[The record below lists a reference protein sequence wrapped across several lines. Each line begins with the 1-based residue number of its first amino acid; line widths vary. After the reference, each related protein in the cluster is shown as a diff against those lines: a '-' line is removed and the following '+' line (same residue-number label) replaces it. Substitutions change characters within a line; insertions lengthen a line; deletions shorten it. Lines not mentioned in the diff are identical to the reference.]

1 MMLGKP
7 DEDRDSV
14 CQPWRFS
21 MRRMFQYQIAAVCMV
36 LVGLT
41 SAAASA
47 PGFAT
52 ASSTRASR
60 TSKAGCAI
68 RQTWSQ
74 CARRPDSPPPAHTAK
89 DLSPPFRFF
98 SPQSFW
104 NTPLWRHAPLARNSR
119 ALVSDLLRYVHGEQA
134 RKTGPWI
141 NAGTDGVTILT
152 VPANQPTV
160 TVTLDHYPDANLS
173 SAWSAVPL
181 PPGAR
186 PSPGDNDLA
195 VWQPS
200 TNSMWEFFQLHQTAN
215 GWEAEWGGAMQNV
228 SSNRGVYGPGAWPA
242 SPTENGWTGDESRW
256 GVTAASFPIVAGAIT
271 YQDLRAGQI
280 DHALAMVY
288 PNVRRRAFVSP
299 ALRDDGWSKDPN
311 SLPEGTRLRLDPRLN
326 LAKLKMP
333 PLTRMIALAAQRYG
347 IIIRD
352 QAGVM
357 SFIQQDPTG
366 DSSFLALGPTLTGGL
381 YASQLLASFPWSH
394 LQVMKMDIHQ
404 GW

>member
-1 MMLGKP
+1 
-7 DEDRDSV
+7 
-14 CQPWRFS
+14 
-21 MRRMFQYQIAAVCMV
+21 MRRLFRSHIAAVCLL

-47 PGFAT
+47 PGLAA
-52 ASSTRASR
+52 ASS
-60 TSKAGCAI
+60 
-68 RQTWSQ
+68 
-74 CARRPDSPPPAHTAK
+74 P
-89 DLSPPFRFF
+89 PPFRFF
-98 SPQSFW
+98 SPNSFW
-104 NTPLWRHAPLARNSR
+104 NTPLSPHAPLAPNSH
-119 ALVSDLLRYVHGEQA
+119 ALVADLLRYVHGEQA
-134 RKTGPWI
+134 RKIGPWI
-141 NAGTDGVTILT
+141 NARTDGVTIVT

-160 TVTLDHYPDANLS
+160 TVTLDGYSDANLS

-181 PPGAR
+181 PYGAR

-200 TNSMWEFFQLHQTAN
+200 TNTMWEFFQLHQTAN
-215 GWEAEWGGAMQNV
+215 GWEAEWGGAMRNV
-228 SSNRGVYGPGAWPA
+228 SSDPGVYGPGAWPA
-242 SPTENGWTGDESRW
+242 TLTADGWTGDEYRW
-256 GVTAASFPIVAGAIT
+256 GVTAASFPIVAGAMT
-271 YQDLRAGQI
+271 YQDLKAGQI

-288 PNVRRRAFVSP
+288 PNVRRRTFVSP
-299 ALRDDGWSKDPN
+299 ALRDDGWSLDPN

-333 PLTRMIALAAQRYG
+333 PLTRMIARAAQRYG

-352 QAGVM
+352 QSGVM

-366 DSSFLALGPTLTGGL
+366 VAPFVALGPRLTGGL